1 MPIPGIIA
9 SSYPRVSGAF
19 ESIATVTASGS
30 TSTITF
36 SSIPSTY
43 QHLQIR
49 YLANSGRA
57 VNGQESIL
65 VRLNGDSGTN
75 YARHFLLG
83 DGTSATA
90 SGNASQTA
98 AIVVAACGLD
108 APTMSVG
115 IIDIH
120 DYSSTTKNKTI
131 RSLVGVDF
139 NSGTTESRVSL
150 NSALWMNTAAVSSIS
165 FTTNTGSNWTTATT
179 FALYG
184 IKGA

>member
-115 IIDIH
+115 VIDIH

-131 RSLVGVDF
+131 RSFVGVDF
-139 NSGTTESRVSL
+139 NSGTTESRVFL

-184 IKGA
+184 FIGA